1 MSDAYRTVGNPGTG
15 ETITFLETS
24 EESGGARVV
33 ALITLAPGGA
43 VTPHSHRIRETF
55 ECVEGAFT
63 VHLEGR
69 DMRFPPGESM
79 VADPQQLHGFRNDT
93 DVAATLK
100 VTATPAGDLDR
111 VLRTL
116 CGLGRDGVLVPGK
129 PPRHPLV
136 MANLAYRGR
145 CYSPPLPRWLYWT
158 LIGGMSP
165 FGARACDRIMAR
177 YNPAPAQT
185 SPTGR
190 CPANTRG
197 RGHASRHRHPMTSRS
212 NGSRRALVRRSGTS
226 PRQPSRHLA
235 AVTIGTAATCD
246 RNGGFACMRTRGPR
260 LIPGVPGSLVG
271 VSLISCQEWL
281 WPGGVAGRAGRMAL
295 ARLGRA
301 AGGRGLVPPS
311 PAGRCF
317 LSRLRLR
324 SWETR
329 FRRSPTPWKLVCGPW
344 TVA

>member
-63 VHLEGR
+63 VHLGGR

-165 FGARACDRIMAR
+165 FGARACDRIMALQPGTGTDESDR
-177 YNPAPAQT
+177 TLSGKYPRPGSCVTTPPPHDQQVERQPARTGTTQWYVASAAQPPPG
-185 SPTGR
+185 SR
-190 CPANTRG
+190 DYRDG
-197 RGHASRHRHPMTSRS
+197 RGVRQKRRIRLHA
-212 NGSRRALVRRSGTS
+212 NAGT
-226 PRQPSRHLA
+226 
-235 AVTIGTAATCD
+235 
-246 RNGGFACMRTRGPR
+246 
-260 LIPGVPGSLVG
+260 
-271 VSLISCQEWL
+271 
-281 WPGGVAGRAGRMAL
+281 
-295 ARLGRA
+295 
-301 AGGRGLVPPS
+301 
-311 PAGRCF
+311 
-317 LSRLRLR
+317 
-324 SWETR
+324 
-329 FRRSPTPWKLVCGPW
+329 
-344 TVA
+344 